1 MPIIKF
7 KDVKPNQLFLLKD
20 ADRKNHYSTW
30 KKSEHFNTAV
40 AVRGDDVGSFYFD
53 DCDRV
58 LVTDDDFDLSDYG
71 IDFLW
76 SQNKTIYYQIRDLK
90 STVKSFQKIID
101 RPRGYSAKKIEA
113 LTLAI
118 KSKKALIE
126 SLKTEGLEI
135 ELELI
140 GRAQNA

>member
-7 KDVKPNQLFLLKD
+7 KDVRPNQLFLLQD
-20 ADRKNHYSTW
+20 PERKNHYSTW

-58 LVTDDDFDLSDYG
+58 LVVDDDLELDQYG
-71 IDFLW
+71 IEFLE
-76 SQNKTIYYQIRDLK
+76 SEIKRNYYNIQSAKSTIRD
-90 STVKSFQKIID
+90 FQKIID
-101 RPRGYSAKKIEA
+101 KPRGYSAKKIEA
-113 LTLAI
+113 LTRAI

-126 SLKTEGLEI
+126 SLKIDGL
-135 ELELI
+135 ELELELY
-140 GRAQNA
+140 GRA

>member
-58 LVTDDDFDLSDYG
+58 LVVDDDLELDQYG
-71 IDFLW
+71 IEFLE
-76 SQNKTIYYQIRDLK
+76 SEIKRNYYVIQDSKSIIRD
-90 STVKSFQKIID
+90 FQKIID
-101 RPRGYSAKKIEA
+101 KPRGYSAKKIEA
-113 LTLAI
+113 LTRAI

-126 SLKTEGLEI
+126 SLKIDGLEL

-140 GRAQNA
+140 GRA